1 MKPSDII
8 TESIERREIE
18 EAPMGFWKSIGNR
31 LGGINP
37 FSDQRAIY
45 QGNLEI
51 GKLANK
57 LANDYRRYLSTIN
70 DRSPKVNDLIK
81 WMKHNN
87 LITTGVE
94 NLIMKK
100 ASTSVKSEPVK
111 SEPTIAAD
119 TSTKPI
125 SPIDNLEV
133 FGKQRVKPGTNPLK
147 MNVSSP
153 SPKISKSASKNTIS
167 NFDRNA
173 AYKQAEMNRKKRRS
187 TKPISPIDNL
197 EVFGKQRVKPGTNPL
212 RMNVSSPSQVALSE
226 ATQSLN
232 MNSTLTLKQV
242 DELILKAVEDT
253 KNAEYY
259 QNQDQSEINQS
270 SSTQPS
276 TTQQSDS
283 SEPAPQQSV
292 ATSAQQSASS
302 EPAPQQSV
310 ATSAQ
315 QSASSEPAPQQSVA
329 TSAQSKDELN
339 YILRLSGI
347 VQNHENRIK
356 KLEAGKTDNRV
367 KFTGKKTGT

>member
-100 ASTSVKSEPVK
+100 ASTSVKSEPVNSEPTIAADTSTKSTSPSEPVK

-153 SPKISKSASKNTIS
+153 S
-167 NFDRNA
+167 
-173 AYKQAEMNRKKRRS
+173 
-187 TKPISPIDNL
+187 
-197 EVFGKQRVKPGTNPL
+197 
-212 RMNVSSPSQVALSE
+212 QVALSE

-242 DELILKAVEDT
+242 DELILKAVE
-253 KNAEYY
+253 N
-259 QNQDQSEINQS
+259 
-270 SSTQPS
+270 
-276 TTQQSDS
+276 
-283 SEPAPQQSV
+283 
-292 ATSAQQSASS
+292 
-302 EPAPQQSV
+302 
-310 ATSAQ
+310 
-315 QSASSEPAPQQSVA
+315 
-329 TSAQSKDELN
+329 
-339 YILRLSGI
+339 
-347 VQNHENRIK
+347 
-356 KLEAGKTDNRV
+356 KLID
-367 KFTGKKTGT
+367 

>member
-100 ASTSVKSEPVK
+100 ASTSVKSEPVNSEPTIAADTSTKSTSPSEPVK

-212 RMNVSSPSQVALSE
+212 KMNVSSPSQVALSE

-276 TTQQSDS
+276 TTQQS
-283 SEPAPQQSV
+283 
-292 ATSAQQSASS
+292 
-302 EPAPQQSV
+302 
-310 ATSAQ
+310 
-315 QSASSEPAPQQSVA
+315 ASSEPAPQQSVA

-347 VQNHENRIK
+347 VQDHEDRIK